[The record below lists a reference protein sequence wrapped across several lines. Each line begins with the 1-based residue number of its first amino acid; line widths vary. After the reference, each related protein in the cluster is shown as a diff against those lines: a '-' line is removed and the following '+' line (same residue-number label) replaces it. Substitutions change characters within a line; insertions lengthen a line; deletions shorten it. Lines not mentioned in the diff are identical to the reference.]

1 MTVAKPAK
9 PPAKPR
15 PPLTRWLTA
24 AGTVVLLTAATWA
37 VVTWWAPPSTS
48 PASKVSGTA
57 SPSTDSRRIHALLF
71 YVSDDGSELVEASR
85 EISYGATPV
94 EQARLIVEAQ
104 LRPATGGMTSAI
116 PAGTT
121 MRALFLTARGEAYV
135 DLSREVVSG
144 HTGGSLDEALTVF
157 TIVNALTVNLPNVSA
172 VQILVDGKAV
182 DTLAGHIDL
191 RHPLERSLKWVRK
204 GQ

>member
-1 MTVAKPAK
+1 MDEPQKYLDPVALAK
-9 PPAKPR
+9 VR
-15 PPLTRWLTA
+15 NLEW
-24 AGTVVLLTAATWA
+24 
-37 VVTWWAPPSTS
+37 
-48 PASKVSGTA
+48 
-57 SPSTDSRRIHALLF
+57 
-71 YVSDDGSELVEASR
+71 
-85 EISYGATPV
+85 
-94 EQARLIVEAQ
+94 QARLIVEAQ
-104 LRPATGGMTSAI
+104 LRPAPAGMTSAI

-121 MRALFLTARGEAYV
+121 MRALFLTGRGEAYV

-144 HTGGSLDEALTVF
+144 HAGGSLGEALTVF
-157 TIVNALTVNLPNVSA
+157 TIVNALTVNLPTVSA

>member
-1 MTVAKPAK
+1 MTVKT
-9 PPAKPR
+9 PAKPR
-15 PPLTRWLTA
+15 PPLTRWLIA
-24 AGTVVLLTAATWA
+24 VAVVGALTAATWA
-37 VVTWWAPPSTS
+37 LVAWWRPRSPS
-48 PASKVSGTA
+48 A
-57 SPSTDSRRIHALLF
+57 SPKASATSAPADSRRIHALLF
-71 YVSDDGSELVEASR
+71 YLSDDGTELVESGR
-85 EISYGATPV
+85 DIPYGATPV

-104 LRPATGGMTSAI
+104 LQPAPGGMTSAI

-135 DLSREVVSG
+135 DLSHEIVSG
-144 HTGGSLDEALTVF
+144 HPGGSLDEALTVF
-157 TIVNALTVNLPNVSA
+157 TIVNALTVNLPTVSA

>member
-1 MTVAKPAK
+1 MSAATPSK
-9 PPAKPR
+9 PPR
-15 PPLTRWLTA
+15 RMRTRWLVAGAIVVVLAAVVWIA
-24 AGTVVLLTAATWA
+24 AGFWS
-37 VVTWWAPPSTS
+37 PRPKS
-48 PASKVSGTA
+48 PAQAAGGPATTS
-57 SPSTDSRRIHALLF
+57 DSRRIHALLF
-71 YVSDDGSELVEASR
+71 YLSDDRTELVESSR
-85 EISYGATPV
+85 EIPYGATPV

-104 LRPATGGMTSAI
+104 LRAAPGGMASAI

-135 DLSREVVSG
+135 DLSHEVVSG
-144 HTGGSLDEALTVF
+144 HRGGSLDEALTVF
-157 TIVNALTVNLPNVSA
+157 TIVNALTVNLPTVSA

-191 RHPLERSLKWVRK
+191 RHPLARSLKWVKK

>member
-1 MTVAKPAK
+1 MTVETPAK
-9 PPAKPR
+9 PPARPR
-15 PPLTRWLTA
+15 PARTRWLIGVA
-24 AGTVVLLTAATWA
+24 VVGALTAATWA
-37 VVTWWAPPSTS
+37 LVAWWPPR
-48 PASKVSGTA
+48 PASTASAGTA
-57 SPSTDSRRIHALLF
+57 PSASADSRRIHALLF
-71 YVSDDGSELVEASR
+71 YLSEDGTELVESSR
-85 EISYGATPV
+85 EIAYGATPV

-104 LRPATGGMTSAI
+104 LRPAPGGMTSAI

-144 HTGGSLDEALTVF
+144 HPGGSLDEALTVF
-157 TIVNALTVNLPNVSA
+157 TIVNALTVNLPTVSA

>member
-1 MTVAKPAK
+1 MTATTPAK

-15 PPLTRWLTA
+15 SARTRWLVA
-24 AGTVVLLTAATWA
+24 VAVVGVLTAATWA
-37 VVTWWAPPSTS
+37 LVAFWPPRSTTNS
-48 PASKVSGTA
+48 PAA
-57 SPSTDSRRIHALLF
+57 SAPSAPADARRIHALLF
-71 YVSDDGSELVEASR
+71 YVSEAGTELVESSR
-85 EISYGATPV
+85 EIPYGATPV
-94 EQARLIVEAQ
+94 QQARLIVEAQ
-104 LRPATGGMTSAI
+104 LQPAPGGMTSAI

-144 HTGGSLDEALTVF
+144 HSGGSLDEALTVF
-157 TIVNALTVNLPNVSA
+157 TIVNALTVNLPTVSA

>member
-1 MTVAKPAK
+1 MSATTPAT
-9 PPAKPR
+9 PSQR
-15 PPLTRWLTA
+15 RQSRRTRWLIGA
-24 AGTVVLLTAATWA
+24 AVVGVLTAATWA
-37 VVTWWAPPSTS
+37 LVAFWPPRPAARSAAAGAPA
-48 PASKVSGTA
+48 ASA
-57 SPSTDSRRIHALLF
+57 DSRRIHALLF
-71 YVSDDGSELVEASR
+71 YLSDDRTELVESGR
-85 EISYGATPV
+85 EIPYGATPV

-104 LRPATGGMTSAI
+104 LQPAPGGMTSAI

-157 TIVNALTVNLPNVSA
+157 TIVNALTVNLPTVSA

>member
-1 MTVAKPAK
+1 MKAS
-9 PPAKPR
+9 R
-15 PPLTRWLTA
+15 TRWLVAGAIVVVLAAVVWIAVSLWPSRTTAPSQA
-24 AGTVVLLTAATWA
+24 AGTATA
-37 VVTWWAPPSTS
+37 PS
-48 PASKVSGTA
+48 
-57 SPSTDSRRIHALLF
+57 DSRRIHALLF
-71 YVSDDGSELVEASR
+71 YVSENGTELVESSR
-85 EISYGATPV
+85 EIPYGATPV

-104 LRPATGGMTSAI
+104 LLPAPRGMTSAI
-116 PAGTT
+116 PTGTT
-121 MRALFLTARGEAYV
+121 MRALFLTGRGEAYV
-135 DLSREVVSG
+135 DLSHEVVSG

-157 TIVNALTVNLPNVSA
+157 TIVNALTVNMPTVSA

>member
-1 MTVAKPAK
+1 M
-9 PPAKPR
+9 
-15 PPLTRWLTA
+15 RWLIGVALVA
-24 AGTVVLLTAATWA
+24 ALTAATWA
-37 VVTWWAPPSTS
+37 LVAWWPPRSASSAPTGGAPSA
-48 PASKVSGTA
+48 PA
-57 SPSTDSRRIHALLF
+57 DSRRIHALLF
-71 YVSDDGSELVEASR
+71 YLSDNGTELMESSR
-85 EISYGATPV
+85 EIAYGATPV

-104 LRPATGGMTSAI
+104 LRPAPGGMTSAI

-144 HTGGSLDEALTVF
+144 HSGGSLDEALTVF
-157 TIVNALTVNLPNVSA
+157 TIVNALTVNLPTVSA